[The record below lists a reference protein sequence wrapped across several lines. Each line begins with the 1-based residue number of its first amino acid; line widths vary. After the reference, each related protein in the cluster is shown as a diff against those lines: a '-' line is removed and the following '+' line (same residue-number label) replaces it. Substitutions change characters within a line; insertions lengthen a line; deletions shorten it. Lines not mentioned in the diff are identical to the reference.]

1 LTVSLANERGEF
13 VGAALLN
20 TLLVLAYFLIGS
32 AVIVFL
38 FWWALKRLGPP
49 K

>member
-1 LTVSLANERGEF
+1 M
-13 VGAALLN
+13 GAALLN

-38 FWWALKRLGPP
+38 FGWALKRLGPP

>member
-1 LTVSLANERGEF
+1 M
-13 VGAALLN
+13 GAAFVN
-20 TLLVLAYFLIGS
+20 TLMVLGYFLIGS

>member
-1 LTVSLANERGEF
+1 

-20 TLLVLAYFLIGS
+20 TLLVLGYFLIGS
-32 AVIVFL
+32 TVIVFL
-38 FWWALKRLGPP
+38 FWWALKHLGPR

>member
-1 LTVSLANERGEF
+1 
-13 VGAALLN
+13 VGALLN

-38 FWWALKRLGPP
+38 GWWALK
-49 K
+49 KFK

>member
-1 LTVSLANERGEF
+1 MATAM
-13 VGAALLN
+13 LN

-32 AVIVFL
+32 TGIVFL
-38 FWWALKRLGPP
+38 FGWALKRLGPP